1 MTDSDR
7 HERQAVIDEAV
18 TWIKTPFAHMQCCKG
33 AGVDC
38 ANFLYGVFRNVG
50 FAPVLQ
56 IEQYP
61 PDWYLHRNEERFLGW
76 VEKFGRPI
84 TGPPFKPGDVVMYRY
99 GRTFAHSAIVVA
111 WPTIIHAFAP
121 ARMVFFDDALINR
134 GLSVRTRTIYRHFR
148 WEE

>member
-1 MTDSDR
+1 MDQDAVCSHAMLQGR
-7 HERQAVIDEAV
+7 GRRLRKFSIRGFSERR
-18 TWIKTPFAHMQCCKG
+18 
-33 AGVDC
+33 
-38 ANFLYGVFRNVG
+38 FRPCV
-50 FAPVLQ
+50 Q

-121 ARMVFFDDALINR
+121 ARMVCFDDALINR